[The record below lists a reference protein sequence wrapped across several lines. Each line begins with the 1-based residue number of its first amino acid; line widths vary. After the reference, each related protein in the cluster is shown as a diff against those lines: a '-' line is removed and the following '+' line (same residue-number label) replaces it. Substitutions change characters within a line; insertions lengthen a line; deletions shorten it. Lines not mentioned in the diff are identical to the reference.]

1 MRPDESGAGMEL
13 PPTPESSTAS
23 ALLFAMAGF
32 LLGAADFEAGAFFF
46 RGASGPAS
54 WPTSDLA
61 ESETFATRRATAG
74 WQEPPLRKLDLESG
88 GPCKVAGAL
97 TKEGAQGKA

>member
-1 MRPDESGAGMEL
+1 MEL
-13 PPTPESSTAS
+13 PPSPGSSTAS
-23 ALLFAMAGF
+23 VLLFAVAGF
-32 LLGAADFEAGAFFF
+32 LLGAADFEAGALFV

-61 ESETFATRRATAG
+61 ESETFATRRNTAG

-88 GPCKVAGAL
+88 SPCKVAGDL
-97 TKEGAQGKA
+97 KKEGAQGRA